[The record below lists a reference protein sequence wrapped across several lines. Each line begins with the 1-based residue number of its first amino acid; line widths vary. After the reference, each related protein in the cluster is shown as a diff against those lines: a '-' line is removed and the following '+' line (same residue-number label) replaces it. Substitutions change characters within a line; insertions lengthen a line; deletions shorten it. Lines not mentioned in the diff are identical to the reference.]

1 MVLVVGRLLGDV
13 SARRRLRAEAC
24 SQSLWSDQA
33 IAGSDERMHLIPV
46 DTPAVETEADPPLVA
61 NVGRHE
67 EAVRIASNDD
77 RLGTVRLFDPQ

>member
-1 MVLVVGRLLGDV
+1 
-13 SARRRLRAEAC
+13 
-24 SQSLWSDQA
+24 
-33 IAGSDERMHLIPV
+33 MHLIPV

-67 EAVRIASNDD
+67 EAVRIASNVD